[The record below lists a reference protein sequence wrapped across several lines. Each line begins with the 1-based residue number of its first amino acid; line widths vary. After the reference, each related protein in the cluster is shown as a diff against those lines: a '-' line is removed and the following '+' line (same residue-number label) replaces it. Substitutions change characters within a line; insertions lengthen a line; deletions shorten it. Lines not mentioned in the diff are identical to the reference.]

1 MRNFKQ
7 KLVGVASAVSLLAGI
22 CSVPGLGNSV
32 YAGEVES
39 AKKVSGWT
47 YGLYLCPN
55 DIEETDHDTSRDI
68 IEILK
73 ADVPEG
79 FSKENNIILET
90 GGTFQW
96 YFEDFYSD
104 YLKEKGLSDNEIKQV
119 IPENID
125 YSKVQLYKVNYEHEY
140 IDDEGKKQT
149 IPAIELV
156 KNVGEYDLSVRD
168 EFYQKKEA
176 NTSTITAQSTDK
188 EYANM
193 GDEKYLQMF
202 VDELDENYP
211 AEHVVLDLYDHGR
224 GIEKGLCF
232 DQYTEDPLTLR
243 ELKNVFDSRVNKG
256 RAKYDILGFD
266 ACLMSNYDIWVNLA
280 PYAELGIAAIGP
292 ELESGWYYTPFL
304 TELGKNFNNPEYTGK
319 ELSKDI
325 LDAYIEYY
333 KEDGI
338 YTDYYIRQPLKE
350 MMGEAFTEE
359 AVQEQV
365 QILRMYGIIDNV
377 QLCVVDFG
385 EITKTT
391 DKFSRLGDCLLDAY
405 RDKEGVNKIF
415 ADALANSSNYH
426 GSGFQ
431 ISGINQFLD
440 SIVNVAN
447 ERIPVLEESDN
458 AYDAHVVKMYTEA
471 SKLAVELKE
480 DIKNS
485 LVYYYDGWEGS
496 CFHDCGSISLY
507 TPFEYPYKNDEY
519 DMAFFNYN
527 DYREY
532 AVSKSYARL
541 TYLIGSSIEKEIEEE
556 NKEVKEEVKPEVIK
570 GEKQEE
576 KKAETPVDNKE
587 SQKKEVKKEDK
598 VEKKVKTLKKTK
610 FKLLKKVGK
619 KSYKLKWKKVKGA
632 NGYEFKFALNKKFT
646 KGSKSRLVKGTTL
659 KLNKLKKKTY
669 FIKVRAYSIAA
680 NGEKEYGEWSSV
692 KKIKVK

>member
-1 MRNFKQ
+1 MYNFKK
-7 KLVGVASAVSLLAGI
+7 KLVGITSAVSLLAGM
-22 CSVPGLGNSV
+22 CSVPGVGSNV
-32 YAGEVES
+32 YAGEVET

-47 YGLYLCPN
+47 YGIYFCPN
-55 DIEETDHDTSRDI
+55 DIEENDQDTSRDI

-96 YFEDFYSD
+96 YFEEFYGD
-104 YLKEKGLSDNEIKQV
+104 YLKEKGLSEKEIKQV

-125 YSKVQLYKVNYEHEY
+125 YSKIQLYKVNYEHEY

-156 KNVGEYDLSVRD
+156 KNVADYDLSVRD
-168 EFYQKKEA
+168 EFYKKKEA
-176 NTSTITAQSTDK
+176 EAGAISAQTVGK

-193 GDEKYLQMF
+193 GDEKFLQMF

-243 ELKNVFDSRVNKG
+243 ELKNVFDNRVKKG

-266 ACLMSNYDIWVNLA
+266 ACLMSNYDIWLNLA

-304 TELGKNFNNPEYTGK
+304 TELGKNYNNPEYTGK

-333 KEDGI
+333 KPDGI

-350 MMGEAFTEE
+350 LMGDDFTEE
-359 AVQEQV
+359 AVQKEV
-365 QILRMYGIIDNV
+365 NFKRMYGLVDNV
-377 QLCVVDFG
+377 QLCVVDLD
-385 EITKTT
+385 EITKTA
-391 DKFSRLGDCLLDAY
+391 DKFSQLGDCLLDAY
-405 RDKEGVNKIF
+405 RDKEGVNKLF
-415 ADALANSSNYH
+415 ADALANSYNYH

-458 AYDAHVVKMYTEA
+458 AYDAYVVKKYTEA
-471 SKLAVELKE
+471 SKLAVELKKEIE
-480 DIKNS
+480 DS
-485 LVYYYDGWEGS
+485 LIYRYDGWEGS
-496 CFHDCGSISLY
+496 YFHDCGGVSLY
-507 TPFEYPYKNDEY
+507 TPFEYPYKDTDY
-519 DMAFFNYN
+519 DMAYFNYN

-541 TYLIGSSIEKEIEEE
+541 TYLIGSTVEKPEELNPE
-556 NKEVKEEVKPEVIK
+556 EKPVEVKEED
-570 GEKQEE
+570 EE
-576 KKAETPVDNKE
+576 EINNETPVEVKE
-587 SQKKEVKKEDK
+587 EKKKEDK
-598 VEKKVKTLKKTK
+598 PGKKAKLLKKTK
-610 FKLLKKVGK
+610 FKFVKKAGK
-619 KSYKLKWKKVKGA
+619 KALKLKWKKIKGA
-632 NGYEFKFALNKKFT
+632 DGYEIRYALNKKFT
-646 KGSKSRLVKGTTL
+646 KVKKIKTVKGTSVKLTNL
-659 KLNKLKKKTY
+659 KKKKTY
-669 FIKVRAYSIAA
+669 FVSVRAYKVSA
-680 NGEKEYGEWSSV
+680 NGEKVYGKWS
-692 KKIKVK
+692 KVKSAKTK

>member
-1 MRNFKQ
+1 MRNFKK
-7 KLVGVASAVSLLAGI
+7 KLVGITSVVSLLAGI
-22 CSVPGLGNSV
+22 CSVPGIGNSV
-32 YAGEVES
+32 YAGEVET

-47 YGLYLCPN
+47 YGIYFCPN
-55 DIEETDHDTSRDI
+55 DIEERDHDTSRDI

-96 YFEDFYSD
+96 YFEEFYGD
-104 YLKEKGLSDNEIKQV
+104 YLKEKGLSANEIKQV

-125 YSKVQLYKVNYEHEY
+125 YSKIQLYKVNYEHEY
-140 IDDEGKKQT
+140 IDDEGEKKT

-156 KNVGEYDLSVRD
+156 KNVADYDLSVRD
-168 EFYQKKEA
+168 EFYQNKEA
-176 NTSTITAQSTDK
+176 EGDDISAQSVDS

-232 DQYTEDPLTLR
+232 DQYTNDPLTLR
-243 ELKNVFDSRVNKG
+243 ELKNVFDKRNEKG

-304 TELGKNFNNPEYTGK
+304 TELGKNYNNPEYTGK

-333 KEDGI
+333 KPDGI
-338 YTDYYIRQPLKE
+338 YTDLYLRQPLKALL
-350 MMGEAFTEE
+350 GEAFTEE
-359 AVQEQV
+359 AVQEAV
-365 QILRMYGIIDNV
+365 DAMFGIIDNV
-377 QLCVVDFG
+377 QLCVVDFD
-385 EITKTT
+385 EISKTA
-391 DKFSRLGDCLLDAY
+391 DKFSNLGDCLLDAY
-405 RDKEGVNKIF
+405 RDKEGINKIF
-415 ADALANSSNYH
+415 ADALTNSYNYH

-431 ISGINQFLD
+431 ISGINQLLD

-447 ERIPVLEESDN
+447 ERIPLLEESDN
-458 AYDAHVVKMYTEA
+458 AYDAHVVKMYAEA

-480 DIKNS
+480 EIKNC
-485 LVYYYDGWEGS
+485 LVYSYKGWEGS
-496 CFHDCGSISLY
+496 FFHDCGNISLY
-507 TPFEYPYKNDEY
+507 TPFEYPYKDDEY
-519 DMAFFNYN
+519 DLAFFNYN

-541 TYLIGSSIEKEIEEE
+541 TYLIGSTIEKEIEEE
-556 NKEVKEEVKPEVIK
+556 NKEVDEEEKPEVGK
-570 GEKQEE
+570 EVKQEE
-576 KKAETPVDNKE
+576 KKVETSVASKE
-587 SQKKEVKKEDK
+587 EQKKEVKKEDK
-598 VEKKVKTLKKTK
+598 VEKKVKSLKKSK
-610 FKLLKKVGK
+610 IKLLKKVGK
-619 KSYKLKWKKVKGA
+619 KAFKLKWKKVKSA
-632 NGYEFKFALNKKFT
+632 NGYEVMYAFNKKFT
-646 KGSKSRLVKGTTL
+646 KGKKIKSVNVTSFKS
-659 KLNKLKKKTY
+659 NKLKKKTY
-669 FIKVRAYSIAA
+669 FVKVRAYSITA
-680 NGEKEYGEWSSV
+680 NGEKEYGAWSSV
-692 KKIKVK
+692 KTIKVK